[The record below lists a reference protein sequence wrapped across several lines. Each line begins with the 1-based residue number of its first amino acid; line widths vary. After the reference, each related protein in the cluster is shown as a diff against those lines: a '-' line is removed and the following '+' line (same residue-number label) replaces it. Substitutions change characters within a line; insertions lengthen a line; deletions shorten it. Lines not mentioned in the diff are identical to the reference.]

1 MRQISEGGL
10 SNYYAKGILLGLK
23 STTIKNTGSHCL
35 GSFSLSTSGHT
46 FVIQKKKSRK
56 KGDERKQKERR
67 KEEGRKKRKM
77 LFMFAYSLAT
87 GIFFRK
93 MIK

>member
-1 MRQISEGGL
+1 MKENKKREGR
-10 SNYYAKGILLGLK
+10 
-23 STTIKNTGSHCL
+23 KN
-35 GSFSLSTSGHT
+35 
-46 FVIQKKKSRK
+46 
-56 KGDERKQKERR
+56 
-67 KEEGRKKRKM
+67 EEGRKKRKM

>member
-1 MRQISEGGL
+1 MS
-10 SNYYAKGILLGLK
+10 Y
-23 STTIKNTGSHCL
+23 
-35 GSFSLSTSGHT
+35 
-46 FVIQKKKSRK
+46 KKKSGK

-77 LFMFAYSLAT
+77 LFMFVYSLAT

-93 MIK
+93 VIKGPVYY